1 MRAGFHQPPEK
12 DWEETLYVWQC
23 FLKEISAAAFAL
35 ADISILYKFDKTML
49 FPLITITIVPFS
61 AVCNRRHAKML
72 TKELSKV
79 TAGAKAAVVGDLR
92 NRLIGF
98 C

>member
-1 MRAGFHQPPEK
+1 MSGSVFSKKYQPRLSP
-12 DWEETLYVWQC
+12 WL
-23 FLKEISAAAFAL
+23 ISVYC
-35 ADISILYKFDKTML
+35 IKFDKTML